1 MVSDDGLVIHDRF
14 VSHQQVRR
22 LAMRFLN
29 PLLIAMMLTG
39 CSRSPKLPNG
49 VTLSVAPSNDV
60 IINLDDGRAV
70 LIRQNKNDHRMAI
83 VGNLDGK
90 LQVVQLEQGGDTPR
104 SMDLISRDKA
114 RFSVKTG
121 SGQALVII
129 LDEDGDGLPDTKI
142 EGGKK
147 FKRANI
153 EWTEIPRAK

>member
-1 MVSDDGLVIHDRF
+1 M
-14 VSHQQVRR
+14 R
-22 LAMRFLN
+22 LLKSV
-29 PLLIAMMLTG
+29 LIVLALAG
-39 CSRSPKLPNG
+39 CSRSPKLPDG
-49 VTLSVAPSNDV
+49 FSLRVAASNDV

-70 LIRQNKNDHRMAI
+70 QIRQNKPDHRI
-83 VGNLDGK
+83 VIVANLDSK

-114 RFSVKTG
+114 QFSVT
-121 SGQALVII
+121 SGAGQTLVMI

-153 EWTEIPRAK
+153 EWTEIQLPQ